1 MAWDDDIDYTATG
14 SDLYSEGKM
23 AWIKD
28 EPFDEMKPKPWLLGW
43 VDMKEIHEEVVHV
56 SAQI

>member
-14 SDLYSEGKM
+14 GDLYSEGKM

-28 EPFDEMKPKPWLLGW
+28 EPFDEMKPTPWRLGW
-43 VDMKEIHEEVVHV
+43 VDMKEIHEE
-56 SAQI
+56 SESNI